1 MQSDAEIW
9 QQWLQ
14 WLPTAPLLD
23 RPASAFAQYR
33 AERMRNGVSEAE
45 ANAQSAIISRMMRAE
60 TDGWR
65 VLFNNI
71 YSSPH
76 PGFKTLPNALL
87 MSATAGRPAG
97 RALDVSTGQGRN
109 AVFLALQGWEVT
121 ATDISDGGLEAT
133 AQNGGR
139 AGVHISTILQSND
152 NLNLGLAE
160 WDLIVLTYVPVPLT
174 SPDYVVRLHEALRPG
189 GLVVVESFASNADA
203 LGRRP
208 VDIDPADLRQ
218 AFAGLQLLHFE
229 DVTTMPDWENKE
241 TRLVRLIAEK

>member
-33 AERMRNGVSEAE
+33 AERIRAGVSEAE
-45 ANAQSAIISRMMRAE
+45 VHAQSAVISRIMRTE

-87 MSATAGRPAG
+87 MSAVAGRPAG

-109 AVFLALQGWEVT
+109 AVFLALQGWDVT
-121 ATDISDGGLEAT
+121 ATDISDGGLEAA
-133 AQNGGR
+133 AQNAGRGG
-139 AGVHISTILQSND
+139 VSISTLLQSND
-152 NLNLGLAE
+152 TLNLGLAE
-160 WDLIVLTYVPVPLT
+160 WDLVVLTYVPVPLT
-174 SPDYVVRLHEALRPG
+174 SPDYVSLLRESLRPD
-189 GLVVVESFASNADA
+189 GLIVVESFASNRDA
-203 LGRRP
+203 PGRRP

-218 AFAGLQLLHFE
+218 AFAGFRVLHFE
-229 DVTTMPDWENKE
+229 DVTTMPDWEKEE
-241 TRLVRLIAEK
+241 TRLVRLIAQK